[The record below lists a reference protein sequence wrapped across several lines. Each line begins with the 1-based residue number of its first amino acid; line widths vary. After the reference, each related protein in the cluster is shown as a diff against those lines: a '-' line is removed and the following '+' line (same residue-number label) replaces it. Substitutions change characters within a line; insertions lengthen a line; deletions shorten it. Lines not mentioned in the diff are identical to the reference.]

1 MKNIRQWKKLV
12 IAMVIGLLVFQNVS
26 PVLATMTDDETAKTT
41 LKITK
46 EDKDTKEKINGS
58 TFEIKNKETGK
69 TNNLTISAN
78 GEATMD
84 SLLPGDYLV
93 KEKVAPKGYTLDEKE
108 YSVTLAEK
116 EEVITSVSAK
126 VQEETTKEAATPTPV
141 KKATQNANLK
151 AAITDNIFNKVTL
164 KDGNGDE
171 INTSDRIQNGSGV
184 VLNMNF
190 AFSGKNYKAGDTF
203 TTVLPD
209 AFNFGN
215 KNLSGNFLPST
226 EAEWTLD
233 VKTREL
239 TITFLKDGI
248 QEGDYDVN
256 ISTAFKVFTSTEET
270 IQEVVFKTAGK
281 DTVYQIEVVPVV
293 TYPTTVSVTANP
305 GVVNPTKGQVD
316 AKFNLTKEKDAKGE
330 LKLNDYASGGTTTI
344 DKDTIKVYSSDVSA
358 GGTFIGT
365 KKLLV
370 EGTDYTLTYSSTAL
384 VVSLNGGLAG
394 KGYQVTYD
402 RTINKPSDSLSYMST
417 QAYTVGDS
425 GILSTNSSYV
435 YLAMTN
441 YKHLEKKA
449 TYNGTTQS
457 IDWVINFNYDQ
468 DEISPTTVLT
478 DVLAD
483 NDVEY
488 VADSLKIKRVTFN
501 TTTGVPIIGS
511 DASSDWTTST
521 ISNNGNFNLTYKN
534 TNTNA
539 YQITYSTKIT
549 DFKDRKIKNEITDEN
564 GVSADATIAIQP
576 DLLKKEAGSI
586 DYFNNTMSWKI
597 TANSDKIK
605 MDNLNI
611 TDKFSTG
618 IKSLKSYTVR
628 AYTDNF
634 TSVVLTEG
642 KDFTINENVTPA
654 GFYIQL
660 IGDYASTDKK
670 IVVDI
675 VTNIDLSDVTKTI
688 DNKAFISYYDGGTI
702 KYVEEI
708 TASATPDAKM
718 MTNGGKYGA
727 YNSTTGNIDWIVS
740 ANAMAKSYDNLIFD
754 DTIPTGLTYVEGSLQ
769 YRNVESSTEMMSLQ
783 IPLNSTGTLAKAG
796 DKNYPTKVDT
806 TGNKIHL
813 EFANLDNTRV
823 FIKYSTKPDENWY
836 FYKYVTN
843 IAEVTDNGTDK
854 HTYSYQAYASKVF
867 NAMTKTASIDS
878 TYNNKV
884 NWTVTLNNISKDR
897 PINNPTITDTMKNG
911 TTGAQVVKSSF
922 RVINETTGDD
932 IDSKYYDITFTDKDF
947 TIQFKDYKATD
958 PIKVTYSTVSLMSGL
973 ISNTATTASPDYGSL
988 PMSYKSR
995 TTNISP
1001 AFTIGSGSG
1010 TATIG
1015 SLEITKVDK
1024 KDNTKKLT
1032 GAKFQLYTPEGDKAG
1047 QEATTDSEGKIVMDG
1062 LQSGKYKLVE
1072 TAAPTGYTISDEYK
1086 DGKEITI
1093 TADVATSVTIENTEQ
1108 TGSAVLQKED
1118 SVTKDAISGAEFEL
1132 QTADGTK
1139 VSENLVTDA
1148 DGKIEVNDLA
1158 PGDYQFVET
1167 KAPTG
1172 YVLDATPTKFTV
1184 EFNQTAAV
1192 VVTKENTAKA
1202 GSVVLTKQDSATKA
1216 TIAGA
1221 EFELQKADG
1230 TKVSENLVTDADG
1243 KIEVNDL
1250 APGDYQ
1256 FVETKAAAGY
1266 ILDSTPSEFTI
1277 EFNQD
1282 KAAVVTKE
1290 NTAKAGS
1297 VVLTKQDSAT
1307 KATIAGAEFEL
1318 QKADG
1323 TKVSENLVTDADG
1336 KIEVNDL
1343 APGDYQFVE
1352 TKAAAGY
1359 VLDTT
1364 PTKFKV
1370 EFNQTSVVAVTKE
1383 NTAKAGSVVLTKQDS
1398 VTKAE
1403 LSDAEFELQTATG
1416 TKVKD
1421 NLTTNASGEIE
1432 VADLAPG
1439 DYQFVETKAPTGY
1452 ELDATPVTFTIEFNQ
1467 ATAVKVTK
1475 ENVAKTGSVVLTK
1488 LDSKSKSN
1496 LAGAEF
1502 ELQTKLG
1509 VSLKD
1514 KVVTEANGQLQ
1525 IDNLAPGDYQLV
1537 ETKAP
1542 TGYELDATPVEFTIE
1557 FNQKDAVQVTKTN
1570 KMSTGSVVLT
1580 KTDGQTKAPLAD
1592 ATFKLVDADNNVTEN
1607 LTTDASGKLEITNLA
1622 PGDYQL
1628 IETKAP
1634 KGYELD
1640 TVPVDVKIGFNQ
1652 NQVLQ
1657 VTKTNIKTIVSGKV
1671 IAEFVDTKGNV
1682 LAEQEIHTGIVG
1694 EEYVTKAKSIAGYKL
1709 TKDPTNKVGLY
1720 KEADQKVTF
1729 VYEKNKSSLVVD
1741 PTKPIKPS
1749 KPTKPVK
1756 STVNPSKQAT
1766 VKKAQSLPST
1776 GDDSLAN
1783 LIITGLF
1790 ASALGLFLLRK
1801 SKKVND

>member
-1 MKNIRQWKKLV
+1 MKNIRHWKKLV

-58 TFEIKNKETGK
+58 TFEIKNKETGE
-69 TNNLTISAN
+69 TNDLTISAN

-84 SLLPGDYLV
+84 SLSPGDYLV

-126 VQEETTKEAATPTPV
+126 VQEETTKEATTPTPV

-233 VKTREL
+233 VTTREL

-293 TYPTTVSVTANP
+293 NYPTTVGITANP

-370 EGTDYTLTYSSTAL
+370 EGTDYTLTYSATSLT
-384 VVSLNGGLAG
+384 VTLNGGLAG

-425 GILSTNSSYV
+425 GTLSSNSAYV
-435 YLAMTN
+435 YLTMTN
-441 YKHLEKKA
+441 YKHIEKKA
-449 TYNGTTQS
+449 TYNGSTQS
-457 IDWVINFNYDQ
+457 IDWKINFNFDQ
-468 DEISPTTVLT
+468 DEISPSTVLT

-501 TTTGVPIIGS
+501 ATNGSPIVGG
-511 DASSDWTTST
+511 DASSDWTTSA
-521 ISNNGNFNLTYKN
+521 ISANGNFNLTYKN

-539 YQITYSTKIT
+539 YEITYSTKIT
-549 DFKDRKIKNEITDEN
+549 DFSDRKIKNEITDEN

-576 DLLKKEAGSI
+576 DLLKKEAGTI
-586 DYFNNTMSWKI
+586 DYFNNTMTWKI
-597 TANSDKIK
+597 TANSDRIK
-605 MDNLNI
+605 MGNLNI
-611 TDKFSTG
+611 TDEFSTG
-618 IKSLKSYTVR
+618 VKALKSYTVR
-628 AYTDNF
+628 AYTDNIN
-634 TSVVLTEG
+634 SVLLTEG
-642 KDFTINENVTPA
+642 KDYTIDKDVTPA

-660 IGDYASTDKK
+660 IGDYATTDKK
-670 IVVDI
+670 IVVDF
-675 VTNIDLSDVTKTI
+675 VTEIDLSDVTKTI
-688 DNKAFISYYDGGTI
+688 DNKASISYYDGGII
-702 KYVEEI
+702 KYVDDVK
-708 TASATPDAKM
+708 ASMTPDPAM
-718 MTNGGKYGA
+718 MTNGGKYGS

-740 ANAMAKSYDNLIFD
+740 VNAMAKNYDNLIFD
-754 DTIPTGLTYVEGSLQ
+754 DAIPTGLTYVEGSLQ
-769 YRNVESSTEMMSLQ
+769 YRNVASTSEMMNLY
-783 IPLNSTGTLAKAG
+783 IPLNSVGTVAKTG

-806 TGNKIHL
+806 TGNKLHL
-813 EFANLDNTRV
+813 EFANLENSRV
-823 FIKYSTKPDENWY
+823 FIKYSTKPNENWY
-836 FYKYVTN
+836 FYSYVQNT
-843 IAEVTDNGTDK
+843 AKVSDNGVGEK
-854 HTYSYQAYASKVF
+854 SYSYQAYASKLY
-867 NAMTKTASIDS
+867 NAMTKTATIDPS
-878 TYNNKV
+878 FDNKV
-884 NWTVTLNNISKDR
+884 NWVVTLNNISADR
-897 PINNPTITDTMKNG
+897 PINNPTITDTMKTG

-922 RVINETTGDD
+922 KVINETTGED
-932 IDSKYYDITFTDKDF
+932 IDSKYYDITYTDNNF
-947 TIQFKDYKATD
+947 TIQFKDYKATA
-958 PIKVTYSTVSLMSGL
+958 PIKVTYSTISLMSGL
-973 ISNTATTASPDYGSL
+973 VSNTATTASPDYGSL
-988 PMSYKSR
+988 PMTYKSR
-995 TTNISP
+995 TTSISP

-1024 KDNTKKLT
+1024 KDNTKKLA
-1032 GAKFQLYTPEGDKAG
+1032 GAKFQLYTLEGDKAG
-1047 QEATTDSEGKIVMDG
+1047 QEATTDTDGKIVMDG

-1072 TAAPTGYTISDEYK
+1072 TEAPTGYTISDEYK
-1086 DGKEITI
+1086 DGKEITV
-1093 TADVATSVTIENTEQ
+1093 TADAVTNVTIENTEQ
-1108 TGSAVLQKED
+1108 TGSAVLLKED
-1118 SVTKDAISGAEFEL
+1118 SVTKDAIAGAEFEL
-1132 QTADGTK
+1132 QNADGTK
-1139 VSENLVTDA
+1139 VAENLVSNA
-1148 DGKIEVNDLA
+1148 DGKIEVTDLA

-1172 YVLDATPTKFTV
+1172 YVLDATPSEFTI
-1184 EFNQTAAV
+1184 EFNQEAAV
-1192 VVTKENTAKA
+1192 IVTKENTAKT
-1202 GSVVLTKQDSATKA
+1202 GSVVLTKEDSVTKA

-1221 EFELQKADG
+1221 EFDLQKADG

-1243 KIEVNDL
+1243 KIEANDL

-1266 ILDSTPSEFTI
+1266 VLDATPSEFTI

-1290 NTAKAGS
+1290 NTAKSGS

-1307 KATIAGAEFEL
+1307 KAA
-1318 QKADG
+1318 
-1323 TKVSENLVTDADG
+1323 
-1336 KIEVNDL
+1336 
-1343 APGDYQFVE
+1343 
-1352 TKAAAGY
+1352 
-1359 VLDTT
+1359 
-1364 PTKFKV
+1364 
-1370 EFNQTSVVAVTKE
+1370 
-1383 NTAKAGSVVLTKQDS
+1383 
-1398 VTKAE
+1398 

-1439 DYQFVETKAPTGY
+1439 DYKFIETKAPTGY

-1467 ATAVKVTK
+1467 STAVKVTK

-1488 LDSKSKSN
+1488 LDSKSRSN

-1640 TVPVDVKIGFNQ
+1640 TVPVDVKISFNQ

-1657 VTKTNIKTIVSGKV
+1657 VTKTNIKTVVSGKV

-1682 LAEQEIHTGIVG
+1682 LAEQEIHAGLVG
-1694 EEYVTKAKSIAGYKL
+1694 EKYVTKAKSIAGYKL
-1709 TKDPTNKVGLY
+1709 TKDPTNKVGIY

-1729 VYEKNKSSLVVD
+1729 VYKKNKSPLVVD

-1749 KPTKPVK
+1749 KPTKP
-1756 STVNPSKQAT
+1756 SANPSKQAT

-1776 GDDSLAN
+1776 GDNSLAN
-1783 LIITGLF
+1783 LILSLLLILRCRRSTLF
-1790 ASALGLFLLRK
+1790 SSVLSPFFSIFLFSFSFLLFFFFFF
-1801 SKKVND
+1801 SFFSFFSLFFFSSFFFFLFFLFFFF

>member
-1 MKNIRQWKKLV
+1 MKNIRHWKKLV

-58 TFEIKNKETGK
+58 TFEIKNKETGE
-69 TNNLTISAN
+69 TNDLTISAN

-84 SLLPGDYLV
+84 SLSPGDYLV

-126 VQEETTKEAATPTPV
+126 VQEETTKEATTPTPV

-233 VKTREL
+233 VTTREL

-293 TYPTTVSVTANP
+293 NYPTTVGITANP

-370 EGTDYTLTYSSTAL
+370 EGTDYTLTYSATSLT
-384 VVSLNGGLAG
+384 VTLNGGLAG

-425 GILSTNSSYV
+425 GTLSSNSAYV
-435 YLAMTN
+435 YLTMTN
-441 YKHLEKKA
+441 YKHIEKKA
-449 TYNGTTQS
+449 TYNGSTQS
-457 IDWVINFNYDQ
+457 IDWKINFNFDQ
-468 DEISPTTVLT
+468 DEISPSTVLT

-501 TTTGVPIIGS
+501 ATNGSPIVGG
-511 DASSDWTTST
+511 DASSDWTTSA
-521 ISNNGNFNLTYKN
+521 ISANGNFNLTYKN

-539 YQITYSTKIT
+539 YEITYSTKIT
-549 DFKDRKIKNEITDEN
+549 DFSDRKIKNEITDEN

-576 DLLKKEAGSI
+576 DLLKKEAGTI
-586 DYFNNTMSWKI
+586 DYFNNTMTWKI
-597 TANSDKIK
+597 TANSDRIK
-605 MDNLNI
+605 MGNLNI
-611 TDKFSTG
+611 TDEFSTG
-618 IKSLKSYTVR
+618 VKALKSYTVR
-628 AYTDNF
+628 AYTDNIN
-634 TSVVLTEG
+634 SVLLTEG
-642 KDFTINENVTPA
+642 KDYTIDKDVTPA

-660 IGDYASTDKK
+660 IGDYATTDKK
-670 IVVDI
+670 IVVDF
-675 VTNIDLSDVTKTI
+675 VTEIDLSDVTKTI
-688 DNKAFISYYDGGTI
+688 DNKASISYYDGGII
-702 KYVEEI
+702 KYVDDVK
-708 TASATPDAKM
+708 ASMTPDPAM
-718 MTNGGKYGA
+718 MTNGGKYGS

-740 ANAMAKSYDNLIFD
+740 VNAMAKNYDNLIFD
-754 DTIPTGLTYVEGSLQ
+754 DAIPTGLTYVEGSLQ
-769 YRNVESSTEMMSLQ
+769 YRNVASTSEMMNLY
-783 IPLNSTGTLAKAG
+783 IPLNSVGTVAKTG

-806 TGNKIHL
+806 TGNKLHL
-813 EFANLDNTRV
+813 EFANLENSRV
-823 FIKYSTKPDENWY
+823 FIKYSTKPNENWY
-836 FYKYVTN
+836 FYSYVQNT
-843 IAEVTDNGTDK
+843 AKVSDNGVGEK
-854 HTYSYQAYASKVF
+854 SYSYQAYASKLY
-867 NAMTKTASIDS
+867 NAMTKTATIDPS
-878 TYNNKV
+878 FDNKV
-884 NWTVTLNNISKDR
+884 NWVVTLNNISADR
-897 PINNPTITDTMKNG
+897 PINNPTITDTMKTG

-922 RVINETTGDD
+922 KVINETTGED
-932 IDSKYYDITFTDKDF
+932 IDSKYYDITYTDNNF
-947 TIQFKDYKATD
+947 TIQFKDYKATA
-958 PIKVTYSTVSLMSGL
+958 PIKVTYSTISLMSGL
-973 ISNTATTASPDYGSL
+973 VSNTATTASPDYGSL
-988 PMSYKSR
+988 PMTYKSR
-995 TTNISP
+995 TTSISP

-1024 KDNTKKLT
+1024 KDNTKKLA
-1032 GAKFQLYTPEGDKAG
+1032 GAKFQLYTLEGDKAG
-1047 QEATTDSEGKIVMDG
+1047 QEATTDTDGKIVMDG

-1072 TAAPTGYTISDEYK
+1072 TEAPTGYTISDEYK
-1086 DGKEITI
+1086 DGKEITV
-1093 TADVATSVTIENTEQ
+1093 TADAVTNVTIENTEQ
-1108 TGSAVLQKED
+1108 TGSAVLLKED
-1118 SVTKDAISGAEFEL
+1118 SVTKDAIAGAEFEL
-1132 QTADGTK
+1132 QNADGTK
-1139 VSENLVTDA
+1139 VAENLVSNA
-1148 DGKIEVNDLA
+1148 DGKIEVTDLA

-1172 YVLDATPTKFTV
+1172 YVLDATPSEFTI
-1184 EFNQTAAV
+1184 EFNQEAAV
-1192 VVTKENTAKA
+1192 IVTKENTAKT
-1202 GSVVLTKQDSATKA
+1202 GSVVLTKEDSVTKA

-1221 EFELQKADG
+1221 EFDLQKADG
-1230 TKVSENLVTDADG
+1230 TKVSENLITDADG
-1243 KIEVNDL
+1243 KIEANDL

-1266 ILDSTPSEFTI
+1266 VLDATPSEFTI

-1290 NTAKAGS
+1290 NTAKSGS

-1307 KATIAGAEFEL
+1307 KAA
-1318 QKADG
+1318 
-1323 TKVSENLVTDADG
+1323 
-1336 KIEVNDL
+1336 
-1343 APGDYQFVE
+1343 
-1352 TKAAAGY
+1352 
-1359 VLDTT
+1359 
-1364 PTKFKV
+1364 
-1370 EFNQTSVVAVTKE
+1370 
-1383 NTAKAGSVVLTKQDS
+1383 
-1398 VTKAE
+1398 

-1439 DYQFVETKAPTGY
+1439 DYKFIETKAPTGY

-1467 ATAVKVTK
+1467 STAVKVTK

-1488 LDSKSKSN
+1488 LDSKSRSN

-1607 LTTDASGKLEITNLA
+1607 LTTDASGKLEITNLS

-1640 TVPVDVKIGFNQ
+1640 TVPVDVKISFNQ

-1657 VTKTNIKTIVSGKV
+1657 VTKTNIKTVVSGKV

-1682 LAEQEIHTGIVG
+1682 LAEQEIHAGLVG
-1694 EEYVTKAKSIAGYKL
+1694 EKYVTKAKSIAGYKL
-1709 TKDPTNKVGLY
+1709 TKDPTNKVGIY

-1729 VYEKNKSSLVVD
+1729 VYEKNKSPLVVD

-1749 KPTKPVK
+1749 KPTKP
-1756 STVNPSKQAT
+1756 SANPSKQAT

-1776 GDDSLAN
+1776 GDNSLAN

-1790 ASALGLFLLRK
+1790 ASTLGLFLLRK

>member
-1 MKNIRQWKKLV
+1 MKNIRHWKKLV

-58 TFEIKNKETGK
+58 TFEIKNKETGE
-69 TNNLTISAN
+69 TNDLTISAN

-84 SLLPGDYLV
+84 SLSPGDYLV

-126 VQEETTKEAATPTPV
+126 VQEETTKEATTPTPV

-233 VKTREL
+233 VTTREL

-293 TYPTTVSVTANP
+293 NYPTTVGITANP

-370 EGTDYTLTYSSTAL
+370 EGTDYTLTYSATSLT
-384 VVSLNGGLAG
+384 VTLNGGLAG

-425 GILSTNSSYV
+425 GTLSSNSAYV
-435 YLAMTN
+435 YLTMTN
-441 YKHLEKKA
+441 YKHIEKKA
-449 TYNGTTQS
+449 TYNGSTQS
-457 IDWVINFNYDQ
+457 IDWKINFNFDQ
-468 DEISPTTVLT
+468 DEISPSTVLT

-501 TTTGVPIIGS
+501 ATNGSPIVGG
-511 DASSDWTTST
+511 DASSDWTTSA
-521 ISNNGNFNLTYKN
+521 ISANGNFNLTYKN

-539 YQITYSTKIT
+539 YEITYSTKIT
-549 DFKDRKIKNEITDEN
+549 DFSDRKIKNEITDEN

-576 DLLKKEAGSI
+576 DLLKKEAGTI
-586 DYFNNTMSWKI
+586 DYFNNTMTWKI
-597 TANSDKIK
+597 TANSDRIK
-605 MDNLNI
+605 MGNLNI
-611 TDKFSTG
+611 TDEFSTG
-618 IKSLKSYTVR
+618 VKALKSYTVR
-628 AYTDNF
+628 AYTDNIN
-634 TSVVLTEG
+634 SVLLTEG
-642 KDFTINENVTPA
+642 KDYTIDKDVTPA

-660 IGDYASTDKK
+660 IGDYATTDKK
-670 IVVDI
+670 IVVDF
-675 VTNIDLSDVTKTI
+675 VTEIDLSDVTKTI
-688 DNKAFISYYDGGTI
+688 DNKASISYYDGGII
-702 KYVEEI
+702 KYVDDVK
-708 TASATPDAKM
+708 ASMTPDPAM
-718 MTNGGKYGA
+718 MTN
-727 YNSTTGNIDWIVS
+727 
-740 ANAMAKSYDNLIFD
+740 
-754 DTIPTGLTYVEGSLQ
+754 
-769 YRNVESSTEMMSLQ
+769 
-783 IPLNSTGTLAKAG
+783 
-796 DKNYPTKVDT
+796 
-806 TGNKIHL
+806 
-813 EFANLDNTRV
+813 
-823 FIKYSTKPDENWY
+823 
-836 FYKYVTN
+836 
-843 IAEVTDNGTDK
+843 
-854 HTYSYQAYASKVF
+854 
-867 NAMTKTASIDS
+867 
-878 TYNNKV
+878 
-884 NWTVTLNNISKDR
+884 
-897 PINNPTITDTMKNG
+897 
-911 TTGAQVVKSSF
+911 
-922 RVINETTGDD
+922 
-932 IDSKYYDITFTDKDF
+932 
-947 TIQFKDYKATD
+947 
-958 PIKVTYSTVSLMSGL
+958 TYSTISLMSGL
-973 ISNTATTASPDYGSL
+973 VSNTATTASPDYGSL
-988 PMSYKSR
+988 PMTYKSR
-995 TTNISP
+995 TTSISP

-1024 KDNTKKLT
+1024 KDNTKKLA
-1032 GAKFQLYTPEGDKAG
+1032 GAKFQLYTLEGDKAG
-1047 QEATTDSEGKIVMDG
+1047 QEATTDTDGKIVMDG

-1072 TAAPTGYTISDEYK
+1072 TEAPTGYTISDEYK
-1086 DGKEITI
+1086 DGKEITV
-1093 TADVATSVTIENTEQ
+1093 TADAVTNVTIENTEQ
-1108 TGSAVLQKED
+1108 TGSAVLLKED
-1118 SVTKDAISGAEFEL
+1118 SVTKDAIAGAEFEL
-1132 QTADGTK
+1132 QNADGTK
-1139 VSENLVTDA
+1139 VAENLVSNA
-1148 DGKIEVNDLA
+1148 DGKIEVTDLA

-1172 YVLDATPTKFTV
+1172 YVLDATPSEFTI
-1184 EFNQTAAV
+1184 EFNQEAAV
-1192 VVTKENTAKA
+1192 IVTKENTAKT
-1202 GSVVLTKQDSATKA
+1202 GSVVLTKEDSVTKA

-1221 EFELQKADG
+1221 EFDLQKADG

-1243 KIEVNDL
+1243 KIEANDL

-1266 ILDSTPSEFTI
+1266 VLDATPSEFTI

-1290 NTAKAGS
+1290 NTAKSGS

-1307 KATIAGAEFEL
+1307 KAA
-1318 QKADG
+1318 
-1323 TKVSENLVTDADG
+1323 
-1336 KIEVNDL
+1336 
-1343 APGDYQFVE
+1343 
-1352 TKAAAGY
+1352 
-1359 VLDTT
+1359 
-1364 PTKFKV
+1364 
-1370 EFNQTSVVAVTKE
+1370 
-1383 NTAKAGSVVLTKQDS
+1383 
-1398 VTKAE
+1398 

-1439 DYQFVETKAPTGY
+1439 DYKFIETKAPTGY

-1467 ATAVKVTK
+1467 STAVKVTK

-1488 LDSKSKSN
+1488 LDSKSRSN

-1640 TVPVDVKIGFNQ
+1640 TVPVDVKISFNQ

-1657 VTKTNIKTIVSGKV
+1657 VTKTNIKTVVSGKV

-1682 LAEQEIHTGIVG
+1682 LAEQEIHAGLVG
-1694 EEYVTKAKSIAGYKL
+1694 EKYVTKAKSIAGYKL
-1709 TKDPTNKVGLY
+1709 TKDPTNKVGIY

-1729 VYEKNKSSLVVD
+1729 VYEKNKSPLVVD

-1749 KPTKPVK
+1749 KPTKP
-1756 STVNPSKQAT
+1756 SANPSKQAT

-1776 GDDSLAN
+1776 GDNSLAN

-1790 ASALGLFLLRK
+1790 ASTLGLFLLRK

>member
-1 MKNIRQWKKLV
+1 MKNIRHWKKLV

-58 TFEIKNKETGK
+58 TFEIKNKETGE
-69 TNNLTISAN
+69 TNDLTISAN

-84 SLLPGDYLV
+84 SLSPGDYLV

-126 VQEETTKEAATPTPV
+126 VQEETTKEATTPTPV

-233 VKTREL
+233 VTTREL

-293 TYPTTVSVTANP
+293 NYPTTVGITANP

-370 EGTDYTLTYSSTAL
+370 EGTDYTLTYSATSLT
-384 VVSLNGGLAG
+384 VTLNGGLAG

-425 GILSTNSSYV
+425 GTLSSNSAYV
-435 YLAMTN
+435 YLTMTN
-441 YKHLEKKA
+441 YKHIEKKA
-449 TYNGTTQS
+449 TYNGSTQS
-457 IDWVINFNYDQ
+457 IDWKINFNFDQ
-468 DEISPTTVLT
+468 DEISPSTVLT

-501 TTTGVPIIGS
+501 ATNGSPIVGG
-511 DASSDWTTST
+511 DASSDWTTSA
-521 ISNNGNFNLTYKN
+521 ISANGNFNLTYKN
-534 TNTNA
+534 TNTNTNA
-539 YQITYSTKIT
+539 YEITYSTKIT
-549 DFKDRKIKNEITDEN
+549 DFSDRKIKNEITDEN
-564 GVSADATIAIQP
+564 GVSAEATIAIQP
-576 DLLKKEAGSI
+576 DLLKKEAGTI
-586 DYFNNTMSWKI
+586 DYFNNTMTWKI
-597 TANSDKIK
+597 TANSDRIK
-605 MDNLNI
+605 MGNLNI
-611 TDKFSTG
+611 TDEFSTG
-618 IKSLKSYTVR
+618 VKALKSYTVR
-628 AYTDNF
+628 AYTDNIN
-634 TSVVLTEG
+634 SVLLTEG
-642 KDFTINENVTPA
+642 KDYTIDKDVTPA

-660 IGDYASTDKK
+660 IGDYATTDKK
-670 IVVDI
+670 IVVDF
-675 VTNIDLSDVTKTI
+675 VTEIDLSDVTKTI
-688 DNKAFISYYDGGTI
+688 DNKASISYYDGGII
-702 KYVEEI
+702 KYVDDVK
-708 TASATPDAKM
+708 ASMTPDPAM
-718 MTNGGKYGA
+718 MTNGGKYGS

-740 ANAMAKSYDNLIFD
+740 VNAMAKNYDNLIFD
-754 DTIPTGLTYVEGSLQ
+754 DAIPTGLTYVEGSLQ
-769 YRNVESSTEMMSLQ
+769 YRNVASTSEMMNLY
-783 IPLNSTGTLAKAG
+783 IPLNSVGTVAKTG

-806 TGNKIHL
+806 TGNKLHL
-813 EFANLDNTRV
+813 EFANLENSRV
-823 FIKYSTKPDENWY
+823 FIKYSTKPNENWY
-836 FYKYVTN
+836 FYSYVQNT
-843 IAEVTDNGTDK
+843 AKVSDNGVGEK
-854 HTYSYQAYASKVF
+854 SYSYQAYASKLY
-867 NAMTKTASIDS
+867 NAMTKTATIDPS
-878 TYNNKV
+878 FDNKV
-884 NWTVTLNNISKDR
+884 NWVVTLNNISADR
-897 PINNPTITDTMKNG
+897 PINNPTITDTMKTG

-922 RVINETTGDD
+922 KVINETTGED
-932 IDSKYYDITFTDKDF
+932 IDSKYYDITYTDNNF
-947 TIQFKDYKATD
+947 TIQFKDYKATA
-958 PIKVTYSTVSLMSGL
+958 PIKVTYSTISLMSGL
-973 ISNTATTASPDYGSL
+973 VSNTATTASPDYGSL
-988 PMSYKSR
+988 PMTYKSR
-995 TTNISP
+995 TTSISP

-1024 KDNTKKLT
+1024 KDNTKKLA
-1032 GAKFQLYTPEGDKAG
+1032 GAKFQLYTLEGDKAG
-1047 QEATTDSEGKIVMDG
+1047 QEATTDTDGKIVMDG

-1072 TAAPTGYTISDEYK
+1072 TEAPTGYTISDEYK
-1086 DGKEITI
+1086 DGKEITV
-1093 TADVATSVTIENTEQ
+1093 TADAVTNVTIENTEQ
-1108 TGSAVLQKED
+1108 TGSAVLLKED
-1118 SVTKDAISGAEFEL
+1118 SVTKDAIAGAEFEL
-1132 QTADGTK
+1132 QNADGTK
-1139 VSENLVTDA
+1139 VAENLVSNA
-1148 DGKIEVNDLA
+1148 DGKIEVTDLA

-1172 YVLDATPTKFTV
+1172 YVLDATPSKFTI
-1184 EFNQTAAV
+1184 EFNQEAAV
-1192 VVTKENTAKA
+1192 IVTKENTAKT
-1202 GSVVLTKQDSATKA
+1202 GSVVLTKEDSVTKA

-1221 EFELQKADG
+1221 EFDLQKADG

-1243 KIEVNDL
+1243 KIEANDL

-1266 ILDSTPSEFTI
+1266 VLDATPSEFTI

-1290 NTAKAGS
+1290 NTAKSGS

-1307 KATIAGAEFEL
+1307 KAA
-1318 QKADG
+1318 
-1323 TKVSENLVTDADG
+1323 
-1336 KIEVNDL
+1336 
-1343 APGDYQFVE
+1343 
-1352 TKAAAGY
+1352 
-1359 VLDTT
+1359 
-1364 PTKFKV
+1364 
-1370 EFNQTSVVAVTKE
+1370 
-1383 NTAKAGSVVLTKQDS
+1383 
-1398 VTKAE
+1398 

-1439 DYQFVETKAPTGY
+1439 DYKFIETKAPTGY

-1467 ATAVKVTK
+1467 STAVKVTK

-1488 LDSKSKSN
+1488 LDSKSRSN

-1640 TVPVDVKIGFNQ
+1640 TVPVDVKISFNQ

-1657 VTKTNIKTIVSGKV
+1657 VTKTNIKTVVSGKV

-1682 LAEQEIHTGIVG
+1682 LAEQEIHAGLVG
-1694 EEYVTKAKSIAGYKL
+1694 EKYVTKAKSIAGYKL
-1709 TKDPTNKVGLY
+1709 TKDPTNKVGIY

-1729 VYEKNKSSLVVD
+1729 VYEKNKSPLVVD

-1749 KPTKPVK
+1749 KPTKP
-1756 STVNPSKQAT
+1756 SANPSKQAT

-1776 GDDSLAN
+1776 GDNSLAN

-1790 ASALGLFLLRK
+1790 ASTLGLFLLRK

>member
-1 MKNIRQWKKLV
+1 MKNIRHWKKLV

-58 TFEIKNKETGK
+58 TFEIKNKETGE
-69 TNNLTISAN
+69 TNDLTISAN

-84 SLLPGDYLV
+84 SLSPGDYLV

-126 VQEETTKEAATPTPV
+126 VQEETTKEATTPTPV

-233 VKTREL
+233 VTTREL

-293 TYPTTVSVTANP
+293 NYPTTVGITANP

-370 EGTDYTLTYSSTAL
+370 EGTDYTLTYSATSLT
-384 VVSLNGGLAG
+384 VTLNGGLAG

-425 GILSTNSSYV
+425 GTLSSNSAYV
-435 YLAMTN
+435 YLTMTN
-441 YKHLEKKA
+441 YKHIEKKA
-449 TYNGTTQS
+449 TYNGSTQS
-457 IDWVINFNYDQ
+457 IDWKINFNFDQ
-468 DEISPTTVLT
+468 DEISPSTVLT

-501 TTTGVPIIGS
+501 
-511 DASSDWTTST
+511 ATSA
-521 ISNNGNFNLTYKN
+521 ISANGNFNLTYKN

-539 YQITYSTKIT
+539 YEITYSTKIT
-549 DFKDRKIKNEITDEN
+549 DFSDRKIKNEITDEN

-576 DLLKKEAGSI
+576 DLLKKEAGTI
-586 DYFNNTMSWKI
+586 DYFNNTMTWKI
-597 TANSDKIK
+597 TANSDRIK
-605 MDNLNI
+605 MGNLNI
-611 TDKFSTG
+611 TDEFSTG
-618 IKSLKSYTVR
+618 VKALKSYTVR
-628 AYTDNF
+628 AYTDNIN
-634 TSVVLTEG
+634 SVLLTEG
-642 KDFTINENVTPA
+642 KDYTIDKDVTPA

-660 IGDYASTDKK
+660 IGDYATTDKK
-670 IVVDI
+670 IVVDF
-675 VTNIDLSDVTKTI
+675 VTEIDLSDVTKTI
-688 DNKAFISYYDGGTI
+688 DNKASISYYDGGII
-702 KYVEEI
+702 KYVDDVK
-708 TASATPDAKM
+708 ASMTPDPAM
-718 MTNGGKYGA
+718 MTNGGKYGS

-740 ANAMAKSYDNLIFD
+740 VNAMAKNYDNLIFD
-754 DTIPTGLTYVEGSLQ
+754 DAIPTGLTYVEGSLQ
-769 YRNVESSTEMMSLQ
+769 YRNVASTSEMMNLY
-783 IPLNSTGTLAKAG
+783 IPLNSVGTVAKTG

-806 TGNKIHL
+806 TGNKLHL
-813 EFANLDNTRV
+813 EFANLENSRV
-823 FIKYSTKPDENWY
+823 FIKYSTKPNENWY
-836 FYKYVTN
+836 FYSYVQNT
-843 IAEVTDNGTDK
+843 AKVSDNGVGEK
-854 HTYSYQAYASKVF
+854 SYSYQAYASKLY
-867 NAMTKTASIDS
+867 NAMTKTATIDPS
-878 TYNNKV
+878 FDNKV
-884 NWTVTLNNISKDR
+884 NWVVTLNNISADR
-897 PINNPTITDTMKNG
+897 PINNPTITDTMKTG

-922 RVINETTGDD
+922 KVINETTGED
-932 IDSKYYDITFTDKDF
+932 IDSKYYDITYTDNNF
-947 TIQFKDYKATD
+947 TIQFKDYKATA
-958 PIKVTYSTVSLMSGL
+958 PIKVTYSTISLMSGL
-973 ISNTATTASPDYGSL
+973 VSNTATTASPDYGSL
-988 PMSYKSR
+988 PMTYKSR
-995 TTNISP
+995 TTSISP

-1024 KDNTKKLT
+1024 KDNTKKLA
-1032 GAKFQLYTPEGDKAG
+1032 GAKFQLYTLEGDKAG
-1047 QEATTDSEGKIVMDG
+1047 QEATTDTDGKIVMDG

-1072 TAAPTGYTISDEYK
+1072 TEAPTGYTISDEYK
-1086 DGKEITI
+1086 DGKEITV
-1093 TADVATSVTIENTEQ
+1093 TADAVTNVTIENTEQ
-1108 TGSAVLQKED
+1108 TGSAVLLKED
-1118 SVTKDAISGAEFEL
+1118 SVTKDAIAGAEFEL
-1132 QTADGTK
+1132 QNADGTK
-1139 VSENLVTDA
+1139 VAENLVSNA
-1148 DGKIEVNDLA
+1148 DGKIEVTDLA

-1172 YVLDATPTKFTV
+1172 YVLDATPSEFTI
-1184 EFNQTAAV
+1184 EFNQEAAV
-1192 VVTKENTAKA
+1192 IVTKENTAKT
-1202 GSVVLTKQDSATKA
+1202 GSVVLTKEDSVTKA

-1221 EFELQKADG
+1221 EFDLQKADG

-1243 KIEVNDL
+1243 KIEANDL

-1266 ILDSTPSEFTI
+1266 VLDATPSEFTI

-1290 NTAKAGS
+1290 NTAKSGS

-1307 KATIAGAEFEL
+1307 KAA
-1318 QKADG
+1318 
-1323 TKVSENLVTDADG
+1323 
-1336 KIEVNDL
+1336 
-1343 APGDYQFVE
+1343 
-1352 TKAAAGY
+1352 
-1359 VLDTT
+1359 
-1364 PTKFKV
+1364 
-1370 EFNQTSVVAVTKE
+1370 
-1383 NTAKAGSVVLTKQDS
+1383 
-1398 VTKAE
+1398 

-1439 DYQFVETKAPTGY
+1439 DYKFIETKAPTGY

-1467 ATAVKVTK
+1467 STAVKVTK

-1488 LDSKSKSN
+1488 LDSKSRSN

-1640 TVPVDVKIGFNQ
+1640 TVPVDVKISFNQ

-1657 VTKTNIKTIVSGKV
+1657 VTKTNIKTVVSGKV

-1682 LAEQEIHTGIVG
+1682 LAEQEIHAGLVG
-1694 EEYVTKAKSIAGYKL
+1694 EKYVTKAKSIAGYKL
-1709 TKDPTNKVGLY
+1709 TKDPTNKVGIY

-1729 VYEKNKSSLVVD
+1729 VYEKNKSPLVVD

-1749 KPTKPVK
+1749 KPTKP
-1756 STVNPSKQAT
+1756 SANPSKQAT

-1776 GDDSLAN
+1776 GDNSLAN

-1790 ASALGLFLLRK
+1790 ASTLGLFLLRK

>member
-12 IAMVIGLLVFQNVS
+12 IAMVISLLVFQNVS
-26 PVLATMTDDETAKTT
+26 PVLATMTDSETANTT
-41 LKITK
+41 LKIIK
-46 EDKDTKEKINGS
+46 EDKDTQEKINGS
-58 TFEIKNKETGK
+58 TFEIKNKETSE
-69 TNNLTISAN
+69 TSDLTISAN

-233 VKTREL
+233 VTTREL

-293 TYPTTVSVTANP
+293 NYPTTVGITANP

-344 DKDTIKVYSSDVSA
+344 DKDSIKVYSSDVSA

-370 EGTDYTLTYSSTAL
+370 EGTDYTLTYSATSLT
-384 VVSLNGGLAG
+384 VMLNGGLAG

-425 GILSTNSSYV
+425 GTLSSNSAYV
-435 YLAMTN
+435 YLTMTN
-441 YKHLEKKA
+441 YKHIEKKA
-449 TYNGTTQS
+449 TYNGSTQS
-457 IDWVINFNYDQ
+457 IDWKINFNFDQ
-468 DEISPTTVLT
+468 DEISPSTVLT

-501 TTTGVPIIGS
+501 ATNGSPIVGG
-511 DASSDWTTST
+511 DASSDWTTSA
-521 ISNNGNFNLTYKN
+521 ISANGNFNLTYKD

-539 YQITYSTKIT
+539 YEITYSTKIT
-549 DFKDRKIKNEITDEN
+549 DFSDRKIKNEITDEN

-576 DLLKKEAGSI
+576 DLLKKEAGTI
-586 DYFNNTMSWKI
+586 DYFNNTMTWKI
-597 TANSDKIK
+597 TANSDRIK
-605 MDNLNI
+605 MGNLNI
-611 TDKFSTG
+611 TDEFSTG
-618 IKSLKSYTVR
+618 VKALKSYTVR
-628 AYTDNF
+628 AYTDN
-634 TSVVLTEG
+634 TNSVLLTEG
-642 KDFTINENVTPA
+642 KDYTIDKDVTPA

-670 IVVDI
+670 IVVDF
-675 VTNIDLSDVTKTI
+675 VTEIDLSDVTKTI
-688 DNKAFISYYDGGTI
+688 DNKASISYYDGGII
-702 KYVEEI
+702 KYVDEV
-708 TASATPDAKM
+708 TASMTPDPAM
-718 MTNGGKYGA
+718 MTNGGKYGS

-740 ANAMAKSYDNLIFD
+740 VNAMAKNYDNLIFD
-754 DTIPTGLTYVEGSLQ
+754 DAIPTGLTYVEGSLQ
-769 YRNVESSTEMMSLQ
+769 YRNVASTSEMMNLY
-783 IPLNSTGTLAKAG
+783 IPLNSVGTVAKTG
-796 DKNYPTKVDT
+796 DKNYPTKVGT
-806 TGNKIHL
+806 TGNKLHL
-813 EFANLDNTRV
+813 EFANLENSRV
-823 FIKYSTKPDENWY
+823 FIKYSTKPNENWY
-836 FYKYVTN
+836 FYSYVQNT
-843 IAEVTDNGTDK
+843 AKVSDNGVGEK
-854 HTYSYQAYASKVF
+854 SYSYQAYASKLF
-867 NAMTKTASIDS
+867 NAMTKTATIDPS
-878 TYNNKV
+878 FDNKV
-884 NWTVTLNNISKDR
+884 NWVVTLNNISADR
-897 PINNPTITDTMKNG
+897 PINNPTITDTMKTG

-922 RVINETTGDD
+922 KVINETTGED
-932 IDSKYYDITFTDKDF
+932 IDSKYYDITYTDNNF
-947 TIQFKDYKATD
+947 TIQFKDYKATA
-958 PIKVTYSTVSLMSGL
+958 PIKVTYSTISLMSGL
-973 ISNTATTASPDYGSL
+973 VSNTATTASPDYGSL
-988 PMSYKSR
+988 PMTYKSR
-995 TTNISP
+995 TTSISP

-1024 KDNTKKLT
+1024 KDNSKKLT
-1032 GAKFQLYTPEGDKAG
+1032 GAKFQLYTLEGDKAG
-1047 QEATTDSEGKIVMDG
+1047 QEATTDSDGKIVMDG

-1072 TAAPTGYTISDEYK
+1072 TEAPTGYTISDEYK
-1086 DGKEITI
+1086 DGKEITV
-1093 TADVATSVTIENTEQ
+1093 TADVVTNVTIENTEQ
-1108 TGSAVLQKED
+1108 TGSAVLLKED
-1118 SVTKDAISGAEFEL
+1118 SVTKDAIAGAEFEL
-1132 QTADGTK
+1132 QNADGTK
-1139 VSENLVTDA
+1139 VAENLVSNA
-1148 DGKIEVNDLA
+1148 DGKIEVTDLA

-1172 YVLDATPTKFTV
+1172 YVLDGTPTKFTV
-1184 EFNQTAAV
+1184 EFNQEAAV
-1192 VVTKENTAKA
+1192 VVTKENVAKT
-1202 GSVVLTKQDSATKA
+1202 GSVVLTKEDSVSKA
-1216 TIAGA
+1216 TLSGA
-1221 EFELQKADG
+1221 EFELQNADG
-1230 TKVSENLVTDADG
+1230 TKVKANLTTNADG
-1243 KIEVNDL
+1243 KLEVSDL
-1250 APGDYQ
+1250 APGDY
-1256 FVETKAAAGY
+1256 K
-1266 ILDSTPSEFTI
+1266 
-1277 EFNQD
+1277 
-1282 KAAVVTKE
+1282 
-1290 NTAKAGS
+1290 
-1297 VVLTKQDSAT
+1297 
-1307 KATIAGAEFEL
+1307 
-1318 QKADG
+1318 
-1323 TKVSENLVTDADG
+1323 
-1336 KIEVNDL
+1336 
-1343 APGDYQFVE
+1343 
-1352 TKAAAGY
+1352 
-1359 VLDTT
+1359 
-1364 PTKFKV
+1364 
-1370 EFNQTSVVAVTKE
+1370 
-1383 NTAKAGSVVLTKQDS
+1383 
-1398 VTKAE
+1398 
-1403 LSDAEFELQTATG
+1403 
-1416 TKVKD
+1416 
-1421 NLTTNASGEIE
+1421 
-1432 VADLAPG
+1432 
-1439 DYQFVETKAPTGY
+1439 FVETKAPTGY

-1467 ATAVKVTK
+1467 ATAVNVTK
-1475 ENVAKTGSVVLTK
+1475 ENVAKTGSVVLTKEDSVSKATLSGAEFELQNAAGTSVQANLTTNADGKLEVSDLAPGDYKFVETKAPTGYELDATPVIFTIEFNQATAVNVTKDNVAKTGSVVLTK
-1488 LDSKSKSN
+1488 LDSKSRSN

-1525 IDNLAPGDYQLV
+1525 IDDLAPGDYQLV

-1542 TGYELDATPVEFTIE
+1542 TGYELDATPVEFTIA
-1557 FNQKDAVQVTKTN
+1557 FNQQAPIQVTKTN
-1570 KMSTGSVVLT
+1570 TMSTGSVVLT
-1580 KTDGQTKAPLAD
+1580 KTDAETKAPLAN
-1592 ATFKLVDADNNVTEN
+1592 ATFKLVDEDNNVTEN
-1607 LTTDASGKLEITNLA
+1607 LTTDASGKLEITDLV

-1634 KGYELD
+1634 AGYELD
-1640 TVPVDVKIGFNQ
+1640 TVPVDVKIAFDQ
-1652 NQVLQ
+1652 KETLQ
-1657 VTKTNIKTIVSGKV
+1657 VTKTNLKTVVSGKV

-1682 LAEQEIHTGIVG
+1682 LAEKEIHAGIVG
-1694 EEYVTKAKSIAGYKL
+1694 DKYALKAKAIKGYTL
-1709 TKDPTNKVGLY
+1709 TKDPTNKAGTFR
-1720 KEADQKVTF
+1720 EEDQKVTF
-1729 VYEKNKSSLVVD
+1729 VYEKNKAPIVVNPD
-1741 PTKPIKPS
+1741 KPVTPV
-1749 KPTKPVK
+1749 KPTKPTK
-1756 STVNPSKQAT
+1756 TVDPAKKPT
-1766 VKKAQSLPST
+1766 VTSLPST
-1776 GDDSLAN
+1776 GDESPYG
-1783 LIITGLF
+1783 IIFTGLF
-1790 ASALGLFLLRK
+1790 ASLVGLFLLRK

>member
-1 MKNIRQWKKLV
+1 MKNIRHWKKLV

-58 TFEIKNKETGK
+58 TFEIKNKETGE
-69 TNNLTISAN
+69 TNDLTISAN

-84 SLLPGDYLV
+84 SLSPGDYLV

-126 VQEETTKEAATPTPV
+126 VQEETTKEATTPTPV

-233 VKTREL
+233 VTTREL

-293 TYPTTVSVTANP
+293 NYPTTVGITANP

-358 GGTFIGT
+358 G
-365 KKLLV
+365 
-370 EGTDYTLTYSSTAL
+370 
-384 VVSLNGGLAG
+384 

-425 GILSTNSSYV
+425 GTLSSNSAYV
-435 YLAMTN
+435 YLTMTN
-441 YKHLEKKA
+441 YKHIEKKA
-449 TYNGTTQS
+449 TYNGSTQS
-457 IDWVINFNYDQ
+457 IDWKINFNFDQ
-468 DEISPTTVLT
+468 DEISPSTVLT

-501 TTTGVPIIGS
+501 ATNGSPIVGG
-511 DASSDWTTST
+511 DASSDWTTSA
-521 ISNNGNFNLTYKN
+521 ISANGNFNLTYKN

-539 YQITYSTKIT
+539 YEITYSTKIT
-549 DFKDRKIKNEITDEN
+549 DFSDRKIKNEITDEN

-576 DLLKKEAGSI
+576 DLLKKEAGTI
-586 DYFNNTMSWKI
+586 DYFNNTMTWKI
-597 TANSDKIK
+597 TANSDRIK
-605 MDNLNI
+605 MGNLNI
-611 TDKFSTG
+611 TDEFSTG
-618 IKSLKSYTVR
+618 VKALKSYTVR
-628 AYTDNF
+628 AYTDNIN
-634 TSVVLTEG
+634 SVLLTEG
-642 KDFTINENVTPA
+642 KDYTIDKDVTPA

-660 IGDYASTDKK
+660 IGDYATTDKK
-670 IVVDI
+670 IVVDF
-675 VTNIDLSDVTKTI
+675 VTEIDLSDVTKTI
-688 DNKAFISYYDGGTI
+688 DNKASISYYDGGII
-702 KYVEEI
+702 KYVDDVK
-708 TASATPDAKM
+708 ASMTPDPAM
-718 MTNGGKYGA
+718 MTNGGKYGS

-740 ANAMAKSYDNLIFD
+740 VNAMAKNYDNLIFD
-754 DTIPTGLTYVEGSLQ
+754 DAIPTGLTYVEGSLQ
-769 YRNVESSTEMMSLQ
+769 YRNVASTSEMMNLY
-783 IPLNSTGTLAKAG
+783 IPLNSVGTVAKTG

-806 TGNKIHL
+806 TGNKLHL
-813 EFANLDNTRV
+813 EFANLENSRV
-823 FIKYSTKPDENWY
+823 FIKYSTKPNENWY
-836 FYKYVTN
+836 FYSYVQNT
-843 IAEVTDNGTDK
+843 AKVSDNGVGEK
-854 HTYSYQAYASKVF
+854 SYSYQAYASKLY
-867 NAMTKTASIDS
+867 NAMTKTATIDPS
-878 TYNNKV
+878 FDNKV
-884 NWTVTLNNISKDR
+884 NWVVTLNNISADR
-897 PINNPTITDTMKNG
+897 PINNPTITDTMKTG

-922 RVINETTGDD
+922 KVINETTGED
-932 IDSKYYDITFTDKDF
+932 IDSKYYDITYTDNNF
-947 TIQFKDYKATD
+947 TIQFKDYKATA
-958 PIKVTYSTVSLMSGL
+958 PIKVTYSTISLMSGL
-973 ISNTATTASPDYGSL
+973 VSNTATTASPDYGSL
-988 PMSYKSR
+988 PMTYKSR
-995 TTNISP
+995 TTSISP

-1024 KDNTKKLT
+1024 KDNTKKLA
-1032 GAKFQLYTPEGDKAG
+1032 GAKFQLYTLEGDKAG
-1047 QEATTDSEGKIVMDG
+1047 QEATTDTDGKIVMDG

-1072 TAAPTGYTISDEYK
+1072 TEAPTGYTISDEYK
-1086 DGKEITI
+1086 DGKEIAV
-1093 TADVATSVTIENTEQ
+1093 TADAVTNVTIENTEQ
-1108 TGSAVLQKED
+1108 TGSAVLLKED
-1118 SVTKDAISGAEFEL
+1118 SVTKDAIAGAEFEL
-1132 QTADGTK
+1132 QNADGTK
-1139 VSENLVTDA
+1139 VAENLVSNA
-1148 DGKIEVNDLA
+1148 DGKIEVTDLA

-1172 YVLDATPTKFTV
+1172 YVLDATPSEFTI
-1184 EFNQTAAV
+1184 EFNQEAAV
-1192 VVTKENTAKA
+1192 IVTKENTAKT
-1202 GSVVLTKQDSATKA
+1202 GSVVLTKEDSVTKA

-1221 EFELQKADG
+1221 EFDLQKADG

-1243 KIEVNDL
+1243 KIEANDL

-1266 ILDSTPSEFTI
+1266 VLDATPSEFTI

-1290 NTAKAGS
+1290 NTAKSGS

-1307 KATIAGAEFEL
+1307 KAA
-1318 QKADG
+1318 
-1323 TKVSENLVTDADG
+1323 
-1336 KIEVNDL
+1336 
-1343 APGDYQFVE
+1343 
-1352 TKAAAGY
+1352 
-1359 VLDTT
+1359 
-1364 PTKFKV
+1364 
-1370 EFNQTSVVAVTKE
+1370 
-1383 NTAKAGSVVLTKQDS
+1383 
-1398 VTKAE
+1398 

-1439 DYQFVETKAPTGY
+1439 DYKFIETKAPTGY

-1467 ATAVKVTK
+1467 STAVKVTK

-1488 LDSKSKSN
+1488 LDSKSRSN

-1607 LTTDASGKLEITNLA
+1607 LTTDASGKLEITNLS

-1640 TVPVDVKIGFNQ
+1640 TVPVDVKISFNQ

-1657 VTKTNIKTIVSGKV
+1657 VTKTNIKTVVSGKV

-1682 LAEQEIHTGIVG
+1682 LAEQEIHAGLVG
-1694 EEYVTKAKSIAGYKL
+1694 EKYVTKAKSIAGYKL
-1709 TKDPTNKVGLY
+1709 TKDPTNKVGIY

-1729 VYEKNKSSLVVD
+1729 VYEKNKSPLVVD

-1749 KPTKPVK
+1749 KPTKP
-1756 STVNPSKQAT
+1756 SANPSKQAT

-1776 GDDSLAN
+1776 GDNSLAN

-1790 ASALGLFLLRK
+1790 ASTLGLFLLRK

>member
-26 PVLATMTDDETAKTT
+26 PVLATMTGDETTKST
-41 LKITK
+41 LKIIK

-58 TFEIKNKETGK
+58 SFEIKNKETGE
-69 TNNLTISAN
+69 TTDLAISAD

-84 SLLPGDYLV
+84 SLLPGEYLV
-93 KEKVAPKGYTLDEKE
+93 KEKVAAKGYMLDEKE

-116 EEVITSVSAK
+116 EEVITSVSTK
-126 VQEETTKEAATPTPV
+126 EKEETTKETTTPI
-141 KKATQNANLK
+141 KKSTQNANLK
-151 AAITDNIFNKVTL
+151 AAITENIFTKVTL
-164 KDGNGDE
+164 KDGNGAE

-190 AFSGKNYKAGDTF
+190 AFTGKNYKAGDTF

-233 VKTREL
+233 VTTREL
-239 TITFLKDGI
+239 TIKFLKDGI

-256 ISTAFKVFTSTEET
+256 ISTAFKVFTATEET

-281 DTVYQIEVVPVV
+281 DTIYQIEVVPVV
-293 TYPTTVSVTANP
+293 AYPTTVSVTANP

-344 DKDTIKVYSSDVSA
+344 DRDSIKVYSSDVSA
-358 GGTFIGT
+358 GGTFMGT

-425 GILSTNSSYV
+425 GILSSNSSYV

-468 DEISPTTVLT
+468 DEISPSTVLT

-501 TTTGVPIIGS
+501 ATTGVPIIGS

-521 ISNNGNFNLTYKN
+521 ISNNGNFNLTYKA

-618 IKSLKSYTVR
+618 VKSLKSYTVR

-642 KDFTINENVTPA
+642 KDFTINKNVTPA

-660 IGDYASTDKK
+660 IGDYASTNKK

-675 VTNIDLSDVTKTI
+675 VTNIDLSDVTNTI

-702 KYVEEI
+702 KYVEEV

-727 YNSTTGNIDWIVS
+727 YNATTGNIDWIVS
-740 ANAMAKSYDNLIFD
+740 ANAMAKSYDNLILD
-754 DTIPTGLTYVEGSLQ
+754 DPIPTGLTYVEGSLQ

-836 FYKYVTN
+836 FYKYVQN
-843 IAEVTDNGTDK
+843 IAKVTDNGTDE
-854 HTYSYQAYASKVF
+854 HTYSYQAYASKLF
-867 NAMTKTASIDS
+867 NAMTKTATIDS

-897 PINNPTITDTMKNG
+897 PINNPTLTDTMKSG

-922 RVINETTGDD
+922 KVINETTGDD
-932 IDSKYYDITFTDKDF
+932 IDSKYYDITFTDNNF

-988 PMSYKSR
+988 PLSYKSR

-1024 KDNTKKLT
+1024 KDNTKKLA
-1032 GAKFQLYTPEGDKAG
+1032 GAKFQLYTLEGDKAG

-1072 TAAPTGYTISDEYK
+1072 TAAPTGYSISDEYK

-1093 TADVATSVTIENTEQ
+1093 TADAATSVTIENTEQ
-1108 TGSAVLQKED
+1108 TGGAVLQKED
-1118 SVTKDAISGAEFEL
+1118 SVTKDAIAGAEFEL
-1132 QTADGTK
+1132 QKADGTK
-1139 VSENLVTDA
+1139 VSENLVTDT
-1148 DGKIEVNDLA
+1148 DGKIEVTDLA

-1202 GSVVLTKQDSATKA
+1202 GSVVLTK
-1216 TIAGA
+1216 
-1221 EFELQKADG
+1221 E
-1230 TKVSENLVTDADG
+1230 
-1243 KIEVNDL
+1243 
-1250 APGDYQ
+1250 
-1256 FVETKAAAGY
+1256 
-1266 ILDSTPSEFTI
+1266 
-1277 EFNQD
+1277 
-1282 KAAVVTKE
+1282 
-1290 NTAKAGS
+1290 
-1297 VVLTKQDSAT
+1297 
-1307 KATIAGAEFEL
+1307 
-1318 QKADG
+1318 
-1323 TKVSENLVTDADG
+1323 
-1336 KIEVNDL
+1336 
-1343 APGDYQFVE
+1343 
-1352 TKAAAGY
+1352 
-1359 VLDTT
+1359 
-1364 PTKFKV
+1364 
-1370 EFNQTSVVAVTKE
+1370 
-1383 NTAKAGSVVLTKQDS
+1383 DS
-1398 VTKAE
+1398 VTKAA

-1439 DYQFVETKAPTGY
+1439 DYKFVETKAPTGY

-1514 KVVTEANGQLQ
+1514 RVVTEANGQLQ
-1525 IDNLAPGDYQLV
+1525 IDQLAPGDYQLV

-1542 TGYELDATPVEFTIE
+1542 AGYELDATPVEFTIE

-1580 KTDGQTKAPLAD
+1580 KTDGQTNAPLAD

-1607 LTTDASGKLEITNLA
+1607 LTTDASGKLEITDLA

-1634 KGYELD
+1634 AGYELD
-1640 TVPVDVKIGFNQ
+1640 TVPVDVKITFNQ
-1652 NQVLQ
+1652 KEALQ
-1657 VTKTNIKTIVSGKV
+1657 VAKTNLKTVVSGKV

-1682 LAEQEIHTGIVG
+1682 LAEQEIHTGLVG
-1694 EEYVTKAKSIAGYKL
+1694 EKYVTKAKAISGYKL

-1720 KEADQKVTF
+1720 KETEQKVTF
-1729 VYEKNKSSLVVD
+1729 VYEKNKLPLVVD
-1741 PTKPIKPS
+1741 PTKPV
-1749 KPTKPVK
+1749 KPTKPTKPSV
-1756 STVNPSKQAT
+1756 SPSKQAT
-1766 VKKAQSLPST
+1766 VKKVQSLPST
-1776 GDDSLAN
+1776 GDNSLAN

-1801 SKKVND
+1801 SKQVNK